1 MSDEQPSQTV
11 LVVEDDPRI
20 ADFMVRG
27 LRASGFAV
35 DWVTTAGEALDRL
48 AAGGVALQVLDL
60 GLPDVDGLVMLRD
73 AIERGLDVPT
83 IVVTARTDPRDR
95 AAAAALG
102 VETYL
107 TKPFAWADFLSAV
120 RATTGRAGT

>member
-1 MSDEQPSQTV
+1 MSRV
-11 LVVEDDPRI
+11 LVVDDEPQIRR
-20 ADFMVRG
+20 A
-27 LRASGFAV
+27 LRTSLEAHGYEVLAV
-35 DWVTTAGEALDRL
+35 GTGEEAVVG
-48 AAGGVALQVLDL
+48 AAESAPELLLLDL